1 MKIGSIFHLVRAAEG
16 LSLRSFASTLDIAHA
31 TLAGIEEGWIT
42 VADTHM
48 DSFRGYIDG
57 TAYSNMYS
65 HFQGIYEK
73 ETAIRLC
80 LSAHPEL
87 LVCSA
92 LAVLR
97 AFFDSPVEV
106 DEERDFQFQH
116 TIFQAGNVKT
126 GKKKEEEQQIAEFL
140 LYKLLLSDAKPRT
153 ILLYYILSHT
163 LFMEIRSAKY
173 MGLTERPKKIQKL
186 LNSLPIASKGG
197 YETQSLW
204 QLLGVLE
211 KDLVPDTYSSLDIL
225 LLLAEKM
232 EIELLPTLRSCVKIK
247 TQEDRAVLVKTCVK
261 YDYTEAPTEF
271 TSTVEKIE
279 CCQTSRDV
287 F

>member
-16 LSLRSFASTLDIAHA
+16 LSLRRFASMLDMPHA

-106 DEERDFQFQH
+106 DEESQFQH
-116 TIFQAGNVKT
+116 TIFQAGDIRT
-126 GKKKEEEQQIAEFL
+126 GKEKEEEQQVAEFL
-140 LYKLLLSDAKPRT
+140 LYRLLSDDAESKT
-153 ILLYYILSHT
+153 ILLYHILSHT
-163 LFMEIRSAKY
+163 FFMEIRSAKY

-186 LNSLPIASKGG
+186 LSEFQIAGG
-197 YETQSLW
+197 EYETQSLW
-204 QLLGVLE
+204 QLLDVLE